1 MSIEADSDYHSK
13 ISAEKNLPL
22 DEKMS
27 YDDYKIDSGNADLIK
42 ISEETNSL
50 EIQWADFHRC
60 KNRITFAFQFVAVI
74 SVQGMNS
81 TYESVTGLLSQWY

>member
-1 MSIEADSDYHSK
+1 MSIEADSDDRS
-13 ISAEKNLPL
+13 IINVEKNLPL

-27 YDDYKIDSGNADLIK
+27 YDDYKIDSGNDNLIQT
-42 ISEETNSL
+42 SAETNSM

-60 KNRITFAFQFVAVI
+60 KNRITFVVQFVAVI